1 MSRIVLITGC
11 SSGIG
16 NALAR
21 GFASHGDTVI
31 ATARKPETL
40 ADLEAAGCE
49 IHGLDVNDEASIDAL
64 VAHIEAKHGKLD
76 VLLNNAGVA
85 AMGPIIEVPAE
96 VMRSVLETNT
106 IAPVIMAQKCLRL
119 LRFAEQPVIVQIG
132 SVSGV
137 LTTPF
142 AGPYCASKA
151 AVHCM
156 MEALRI
162 ELQPFGIRVVTVQP
176 GGIRSDIGNKAEAG
190 VASWL
195 SGQSL
200 YAPIREGIMKRAQ
213 LSQQNATPAEDFTAA
228 LIKKLGSD
236 PGTVW
241 RIGHNSTTAVT
252 IARWAPEKLRT
263 RLLKRQ
269 AGLDQL

>member
-21 GFASHGDTVI
+21 GFAQNGDQVI

-40 ADLEAAGCE
+40 HDLAAMGCDVQP
-49 IHGLDVNDEASIDAL
+49 LDVNDTNSIEAL
-64 VAHIEAKHGKLD
+64 TAHIEARYGKLD

-85 AMGPIIEVPAE
+85 AMGPMIEVPAQ
-96 VMRSVLETNT
+96 VMRDTFETNT
-106 IAPVIMAQKCLRL
+106 IAPIIMAQKCLRV
-119 LRFAEQPVIVQIG
+119 LRLADHPIIIQIG
-132 SVSGV
+132 SVSGI

-162 ELQPFGIRVVTVQP
+162 ELAPFGIRVVTIQP
-176 GGIRSDIGNKAEAG
+176 GGIQSDIGNKAEAG

-200 YAPIREGIMKRAQ
+200 YAPIRDGIMKRAQ
-213 LSQQNATPAEDFTAA
+213 LSQQNATPAEEFTATVIA
-228 LIKKLGSD
+228 KLGND
-236 PGTVW
+236 PAPMW
-241 RIGHNSTTAVT
+241 RIGHNSRLAVT
-252 IARWAPEKLRT
+252 LAKLPTRWRT
-263 RLLKRQ
+263 RLLSKQ
-269 AGLDQL
+269 VGLDTL